1 MKTYLPK
8 ENEIEK
14 KWFIIDAEGIA
25 LGRIAAKVAS
35 VLRGKNKV
43 IFTPH
48 LDTGDFVIV
57 VNAEKVLLTGK
68 KLDQKYYR
76 HHSGYMGGLKST
88 VYREMLEKKPEFV
101 MELAVKGMLPKNRLG
116 RKMITKLKVFK
127 GTEHN
132 HEAQQ
137 PIEMK
142 I

>member
-8 ENEIEK
+8 VDEIEK
-14 KWFIIDAEGIA
+14 KWFIIDATGLP
-25 LGRIAAKVAS
+25 LGRVAAKVAS

-57 VNAEKVLLTGK
+57 INAEKALLTGK

-76 HHSGYMGGLKST
+76 HHSGYMGGLKSV
-88 VYREMLEKKPEFV
+88 VYRELMEKKPEFA

-116 RKMITKLKVFK
+116 RKMITKLKVYRDA
-127 GTEHN
+127 EHN
-132 HEAQQ
+132 HQAQQ

>member
-1 MKTYLPK
+1 VKTYLPK